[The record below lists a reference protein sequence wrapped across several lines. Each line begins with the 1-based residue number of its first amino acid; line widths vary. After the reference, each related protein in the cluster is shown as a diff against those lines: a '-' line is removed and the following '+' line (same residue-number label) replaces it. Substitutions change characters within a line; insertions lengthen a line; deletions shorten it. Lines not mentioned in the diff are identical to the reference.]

1 MAGFA
6 LPSLI
11 QARLGCF
18 FFNLI
23 LFLFC
28 FLFSVS
34 FKFAEVKRFLIPLAL
49 TVERPWK
56 YSPVKS
62 QLWLWRDEKRRNS
75 EIDSYGQFFTLAHTW
90 RLIPYYATYE
100 QWHFSPKSDGYIVRC
115 STHCDCDVFFS
126 TGTWRNTLELADATR
141 DDDSRRFRCPPDTI
155 WLSRL
160 CFDWRLQTRITDK
173 TTWLDLDLIN
183 WR

>member
-62 QLWLWRDEKRRNS
+62 QLWLWRDEKRRNWFLWPIFHS
-75 EIDSYGQFFTLAHTW
+75 RSHLTSYSLLCDLRTMTFLPKIWRIYREMLDTLWLW
-90 RLIPYYATYE
+90 RFLFHWYLTEYSWTRWRNSWRW
-100 QWHFSPKSDGYIVRC
+100 Q
-115 STHCDCDVFFS
+115 STISLS
-126 TGTWRNTLELADATR
+126 TGHDMTFKTLLWLTTANTNHWQNNL
-141 DDDSRRFRCPPDTI
+141 
-155 WLSRL
+155 
-160 CFDWRLQTRITDK
+160 
-173 TTWLDLDLIN
+173 TWLGLD
-183 WR
+183 